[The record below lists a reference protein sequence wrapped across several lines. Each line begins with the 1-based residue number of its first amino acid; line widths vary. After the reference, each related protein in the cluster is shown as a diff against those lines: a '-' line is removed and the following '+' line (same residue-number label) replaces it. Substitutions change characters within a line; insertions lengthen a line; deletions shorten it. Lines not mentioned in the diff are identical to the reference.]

1 MLAHKG
7 SEEGVAV
14 AERIAG
20 QQSAVNYDTIASVI
34 YPRPEIAWVGKTEE
48 ALKTTGNPYRSGVFP
63 FAASGRARAMQE
75 TDGMVKVLSDEDSD
89 RVLGVHI
96 IGTSASELV
105 ATAVMAMEFSGS
117 SEDIARTVFAHPT
130 LSEGIHEAALAVDER
145 ALHISHKRR
154 R

>member
-1 MLAHKG
+1 
-7 SEEGVAV
+7 
-14 AERIAG
+14 
-20 QQSAVNYDTIASVI
+20 
-34 YPRPEIAWVGKTEE
+34 
-48 ALKTTGNPYRSGVFP
+48 
-63 FAASGRARAMQE
+63 MQE

-130 LSEGIHEAALAVDER
+130 LSESIHEAALAVDER
-145 ALHISHKRR
+145 ALHIARKRHS
-154 R
+154 